1 MGILRRVRQ
10 TRRSIVT
17 TTDLLRS
24 KRDHILQVATQ
35 HGARNV
41 RVFGSV
47 ARGDA
52 RPESDID
59 FLVEM
64 ETGRSL
70 LDLIELSQE
79 LEALL
84 QRKVD
89 ILTDG
94 GLSPYLEQRI
104 HAEAV
109 PL

>member
-1 MGILRRVRQ
+1 MGILCRCDHAQ
-10 TRRSIVT
+10 GSIMT

-24 KRDHILQVATQ
+24 RRDHILQVAAQ
-35 HGARNV
+35 HGAYNV

-47 ARGDA
+47 AREDA

-64 ETGRSL
+64 ERGRSL

-94 GLSPYLEQRI
+94 GLSPHLEQHI

-109 PL
+109 AL

>member
-1 MGILRRVRQ
+1 MTI
-10 TRRSIVT
+10 
-17 TTDLLRS
+17 TDLLRS
-24 KRDHILQVATQ
+24 RREHILQVAAQ
-35 HGARNV
+35 HGAHNV
-41 RVFGSV
+41 RLFGSI
-47 ARGDA
+47 ARGNA
-52 RPESDID
+52 GPESDID
-59 FLVEM
+59 FLVQM
-64 ETGRSL
+64 ESGRSL

-94 GLSPYLEQRI
+94 GLSPYLEQRF

>member
-1 MGILRRVRQ
+1 M
-10 TRRSIVT
+10 T

-24 KRDHILQVATQ
+24 KRDDILQVAAQ

-47 ARGDA
+47 ARGDTQ
-52 RPESDID
+52 PESDID

-64 ETGRSL
+64 EAGRSL

-84 QRKVD
+84 QQKVD

-94 GLSPYLEQRI
+94 GLSPDLEQRI